1 MKSSS
6 YCLQLEKNPHSNK
19 DPAQSKLNFKKDFKE
34 KWVLKKKKKKKS
46 TFRFGLISKIV
57 RNDKFPEE
65 CMPKG
70 KQNIISN
77 PKLRSI

>member
-1 MKSSS
+1 MS
-6 YCLQLEKNPHSNK
+6 
-19 DPAQSKLNFKKDFKE
+19 
-34 KWVLKKKKKKKS
+34 LKKKKKKKS
-46 TFRFGLISKIV
+46 TFRFRLIPKIV

-70 KQNIISN
+70 KQNIISK